1 MRHLNADVAGSLFW
15 IAVGFLFLLGGIG
28 ENMGTLRKPGP
39 GFLPAIMAGLVIC
52 FGLTLL
58 IQSLIKE
65 GLPLPR
71 VVWKKHLVVI
81 ISIIGFT
88 CLVGLIGF
96 PFSTFVLM
104 FVLYGMLFEGKHRW
118 AMSVL
123 SAAITAFVA
132 WLIFSVGCQVPFPT
146 PLIFSG

>member
-1 MRHLNADVAGSLFW
+1 MRRLNADVVGSLFW
-15 IAVGFLFLLGGIG
+15 IVVGFLFLLGGIG
-28 ENMGTLRKPGP
+28 GNMGTLRKPGP
-39 GFLPAIMAGLVIC
+39 GFLPAIIAGLVIC

-88 CLVGLIGF
+88 CLIGLIGF
-96 PFSTFVLM
+96 PFSTFLLM
-104 FVLYGMLFEGKHRW
+104 FLLYGMLFKGKQRW
-118 AMSVL
+118 AMSIL

-132 WLIFSVGCQVPFPT
+132 WLVFSVGCQVPFPT
-146 PLIFSG
+146 PLIFRG